1 MSPDIG
7 DMDIDSDYW
16 SIIIDSVQRSVD
28 SDFIYHFDNIIDINN
43 REGRVFMLLVIIAST

>member
-16 SIIIDSVQRSVD
+16 SIIIDSVQHSVD